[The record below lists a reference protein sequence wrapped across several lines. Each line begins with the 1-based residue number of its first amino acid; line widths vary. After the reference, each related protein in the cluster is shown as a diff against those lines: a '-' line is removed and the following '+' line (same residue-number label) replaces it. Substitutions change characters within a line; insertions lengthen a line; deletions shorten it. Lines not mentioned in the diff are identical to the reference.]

1 MAGNE
6 GQTTQSNNA
15 AAENFSIRVTALSP
29 LHLGSGKGDVTID
42 AEVVHDAVGLP
53 YFPAKRLK
61 GLLYESALEVV
72 EIMDADP
79 IFSAD
84 EVKALFRHGT
94 KTRTGAQLIVS
105 NLHLENYETMRREWS
120 FLEDRYPELIQP
132 RDVLE
137 QYTSLR
143 YQTKIDANTRMAA
156 DTSLHNMRV
165 VDKNVVF
172 TGTLSLL
179 QAEDTDRLI
188 LAFAVRNLERAGLK
202 RNRGFGR
209 IRCELQDPNG
219 ADAGAAFIEKAL
231 DTWKE
236 GGC

>member
-120 FLEDRYPELIQP
+120 FLEARYPELIQP

-143 YQTKIDANTRMAA
+143 YQTKST
-156 DTSLHNMRV
+156 
-165 VDKNVVF
+165 
-172 TGTLSLL
+172 
-179 QAEDTDRLI
+179 
-188 LAFAVRNLERAGLK
+188 
-202 RNRGFGR
+202 R
-209 IRCELQDPNG
+209 IREWPPILRCTTCAWWTKTSCSREPFRFCRPKIPIG
-219 ADAGAAFIEKAL
+219 
-231 DTWKE
+231 
-236 GGC
+236 